1 MSLDKA
7 FSLIQDSG
15 GGASSKGKVLARFKK
30 EYEGLTKIAPPFNLF
45 IYMY

>member
-15 GGASSKGKVLARFKK
+15 GGASSKGKVLTID
-30 EYEGLTKIAPPFNLF
+30 YILLTIDN
-45 IYMY
+45 